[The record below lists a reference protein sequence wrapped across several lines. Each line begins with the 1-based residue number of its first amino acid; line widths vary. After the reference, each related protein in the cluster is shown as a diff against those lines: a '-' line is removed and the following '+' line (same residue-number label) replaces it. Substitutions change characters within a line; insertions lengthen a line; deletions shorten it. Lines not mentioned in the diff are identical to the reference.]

1 MPGLACFN
9 TAPLECV
16 PKLYARP
23 WGGHALRQFGKS
35 FPESW
40 TIGESWEL
48 SGLPASPS
56 QVTWE
61 GSGNLL
67 SLDAV
72 WNEFRHHLRSEGDV
86 EGDETFP
93 WLIKFLECREWV
105 SVQVHPDDR
114 TAVQHGMSPRGKFEV
129 WYIVESVPDA
139 ELLVGPKHG
148 TTLGQLREAFERAH
162 TDVDEWRDLVDSVPL
177 TSGDFVVVPPGTI
190 HSARGIVALEVQT
203 PADVT
208 YRMYDWGRTG
218 LDGLPRPLHIEL
230 ACDAVQNRTLQGYAI
245 STDIVRVEQRRPL
258 GALRLLDAPFQI
270 DEYRVGNHEI
280 EIRLHDLS
288 ALCVVAGT
296 AELSWQSGRRL
307 VAAGQTVLLPAALGQ
322 VTLMST
328 NGTSR
333 LMCVSYPRGNPLCAL
348 TERRETLQI

>member
-1 MPGLACFN
+1 MSGLTCLN
-9 TAPLECV
+9 TTPLECV

-40 TIGESWEL
+40 KIGESWEL
-48 SGLPASPS
+48 SALPASPS
-56 QVTWE
+56 QVKWE
-61 GSGNLL
+61 GAANLL

-72 WNEFRHHLRSEGDV
+72 WNELRHHLRSGGDV

-93 WLIKFLECREWV
+93 WLIKFLECRDWV
-105 SVQVHPDDR
+105 SVQVHPDDTTAIQHR
-114 TAVQHGMSPRGKFEV
+114 TSPRGKFEV
-129 WYIVESVPDA
+129 WYIAESVPDA

-148 TTLGQLREAFERAH
+148 TTLGQLRRAFEKAQG
-162 TDVDEWRDLVDSVPL
+162 DNDDWRDLVDSVPL

-208 YRMYDWGRTG
+208 YRMHDWGRMG
-218 LDGLPRPLHIEL
+218 LDGLPRQLHIEL
-230 ACDAVQNRTLQGYAI
+230 ACDAVQNRTLQGYAV
-245 STDIVRVEQRRPL
+245 STDIVRVEQRRPF

-270 DEYRVGNHEI
+270 DEYRVGSHEV

-296 AELSWQSGRRL
+296 AELSWRSGRMF
-307 VAAGQTVLLPAALGQ
+307 VAAGQTVLLPAALEQ
-322 VTLMST
+322 VTLTST
-328 NGTSR
+328 NGPSR
-333 LMCVSYPRGNPLCAL
+333 LICVSYPRANPLCAVA
-348 TERRETLQI
+348 EQRESLSL